1 MLELSVIYGDQVVSK
16 ERIEHSQWGQ
26 SHSHLWIPR
35 ERKEIREVVEPNMKT
50 VEVVKGHMLV
60 KKASSINN

>member
-1 MLELSVIYGDQVVSK
+1 MIELSVIYGDQVVSK

-35 ERKEIREVVEPNMKT
+35 ERKEKVVEPNMKT

-60 KKASSINN
+60 KKTSSINN